1 MEHFS
6 QYLEALAR
14 ANGLGNKITWLFY
27 LGMLLESYDKWWD
40 DFGRRPCAHEGI
52 DICFF
57 RKDKG
62 EITPLA
68 AKANIPAMN
77 NGIILNRCKD
87 FLGESLVIAHE
98 GIHPPSPRVVFVY
111 SHLEIE
117 KKLVPGCRVEKEQV
131 IARTFDT
138 RKKRSKLLSHLHL
151 SCVELMDEIPF
162 AGLDWDLF
170 PDREKVNLMN
180 PLFI

>member
-1 MEHFS
+1 MKGFPR
-6 QYLEALAR
+6 YLAALAM
-14 ANGLGNKITWLFY
+14 ANGLGSKITWLFFP
-27 LGMLLESYDKWWD
+27 GMLQESYAKWWD
-40 DFGRRPCAHEGI
+40 DFGTRPCAHEGI

-57 RKDKG
+57 RKDK
-62 EITPLA
+62 EIRPLVKN
-68 AKANIPAMN
+68 AKIPAID
-77 NGIILNRCKD
+77 NGLVLNRCED

-151 SCVELMDEIPF
+151 SCVELTDEIPL
-162 AGLDWDLF
+162 AGLDWELF